1 MKVSVSRGIASV
13 LGPDLKFEGKITSG
27 GEIFVLGQLQGTVLA
42 RKLTIDKGGTM
53 EGDVEAEAVVIDG
66 AFSGNVMA
74 QSVSLRQGASVNAD
88 ITYVSIE
95 IEAGA
100 IHCGQSRHV
109 DQFEPRASREAS
121 APVLELIH
129 SMPGSA

>member
-13 LGPDLKFEGKITSG
+13 LGPDLKFEGKITTA

-42 RKLTIDKGGTM
+42 RKLTIDRGGTM

-66 AFSGNVMA
+66 AFSVNVTA
-74 QSVSLRQGASVNAD
+74 RSVSLRQGASVNAD
-88 ITYVSIE
+88 ITYVSME

-109 DQFEPRASREAS
+109 GHFEPKANREGF

-129 SMPGSA
+129 SAPGSA